1 MKLKTIE
8 VEGKTYAEVQDGKP
22 IFVHD
27 DGKESPFDAAASVA
41 AIAARN
47 AEARQHRE
55 AKEAAVASLKAYEG
69 LDADAA
75 RKALEITSK
84 LDAKAL
90 VDAGKVDEVRAE
102 AERVW
107 AERVRTTEDKY
118 KPQVSK
124 LEKER
129 DTLKQALDREV
140 IGGSFSRSKFIAEK
154 LAVPREMVESYF
166 GQHFAIENGRLS
178 AKGPDGNPIYSR
190 SNPGVPAEFD
200 EALEFLVITSP
211 FRDSVLKG
219 TGASGSG
226 AAQTPAA
233 PTGSKTMPRATF
245 TALTAAE
252 QMAHVKAGGVVTD

>member
-27 DGKESPFDAAASVA
+27 DGKESPFDAAATLN

-47 AEARQHRE
+47 KEAKDHRE
-55 AKEAAVASLKAYEG
+55 AKETALASLKAFEG
-69 LDADAA
+69 IDPEAA
-75 RKALEITSK
+75 RKALEIASK
-84 LDAKAL
+84 VDAKAL

-118 KPQVSK
+118 KPQVTK

-129 DTLKQALDREV
+129 DTLKRALDREV
-140 IGGSFSRSKFIAEK
+140 IGGSFGRSKFIAEK

-166 GQHFAIENGRLS
+166 GDRFSIEDGKLQ
-178 AKGPDGNPIYSR
+178 AKGPDGNTIYGR
-190 SNPGVPAEFD
+190 SNPGHPADFD
-200 EALEFLVITSP
+200 EALEFLVAASP
-211 FRDSVLKG
+211 FRDSILKG

-226 AAQTPAA
+226 AAQA
-233 PTGSKTMPRATF
+233 PGTTATTKTLARSAFSGLSPH
-245 TALTAAE
+245 E
-252 QMAHVKAGGVVTD
+252 QMAHVKSGGVVTD

>member
-8 VEGKTYAEVQDGKP
+8 IEGVTYAAVQDGKP
-22 IFVHD
+22 VYAHE

-47 AEARQHRE
+47 KEAKDHRE
-55 AKEAAVASLKAYEG
+55 AKEAALSSLKVFEG
-69 LDADAA
+69 LDAEAA

-118 KPQVSK
+118 RPVVSK

-154 LAVPREMVESYF
+154 LAAPREMVESYF
-166 GQHFAIENGRLS
+166 GQHFSMEDGQLI
-178 AKGPDGNPIYSR
+178 AKGADGNPIYSR
-190 SNPGVPAEFD
+190 SKAGHPAPFD
-200 EALEFLVITSP
+200 EALEFLVAASP
-211 FRDSVLKG
+211 FRDSILKG

-226 AAQTPAA
+226 AAQTTNTSTGGKTLGRSAFGALA
-233 PTGSKTMPRATF
+233 P
-245 TALTAAE
+245 AE
-252 QMAHVKAGGVVTD
+252 QMAHIKAGGTITD